1 MKMKRKKV
9 LTIAALVVFSFFIV
23 SVAVFAEGEKKTV
36 GEGMYTFY
44 LFEVTFGHTYFIGH
58 IHGAQEAAANHPNV
72 NLVVLDGRNDPGF
85 QSNQVIQSLAKDPDA
100 LLVNCVTEQ
109 GLVSALKEA
118 KKAEIPVV
126 TTDRDVAD
134 FSLRIGHIGSKQ
146 IDIGRQAGAYAI
158 DFLKKS
164 GFEKPWRVLILEGLA
179 GNIGNTERTAGWFEK
194 LNPYIESGDIKIV
207 ADVPADWARE
217 VAVTKMQQVLVNTK
231 DIDLVLA
238 SNDQEAAGAMVAC
251 ESVGLTPGKDIYFI
265 GVDADA
271 EGLQMIKDG
280 KMLATVAHQAW
291 LQGYWAVEM
300 ALRYLETG
308 EMPPESK
315 WENRDVITQ
324 TFIVDKNNV
333 AKVGP
338 FGEPIRTD
346 PNQKIEAPPLPY

>member
-1 MKMKRKKV
+1 MGRKKF
-9 LTIAALVVFSFFIV
+9 LTLVVLVVFSFVIASGV
-23 SVAVFAEGEKKTV
+23 VFAEGQKQAVTED
-36 GEGMYTFY
+36 MYTFY

-58 IHGAQEAAANHPNV
+58 IHGAQEAAANHPDV
-72 NLVVLDGRNDPGF
+72 NLVVLDGRDDPGF

-100 LLVNCVTEQ
+100 LLVNCVTEH

-118 KKAEIPVV
+118 KRADIPVV

-134 FSLRIGHIGSKQ
+134 FDLRIGHIGSKQ
-146 IDIGRQAGAYAI
+146 IDIGRQAGDYAI

-164 GFEKPWRVLILEGLA
+164 GFDKPWRVVVLEGLA

-194 LNPYIESGDIKIV
+194 LDPYIESGDITIV

-217 VAVTKMQQVLVNTK
+217 VAVTKMQQILVNTK

-238 SNDQEAAGAMVAC
+238 SNDQIAAGAMVAC
-251 ESVGLTPGKDIYFI
+251 ESAGLKPGKDIYFI

-271 EGLQMIKDG
+271 EGLEMIKEG

-315 WENRDVITQ
+315 WPNRDVITQ
-324 TFIVDKNNV
+324 TFIVDKKNV
-333 AKVGP
+333 NEVGP
-338 FGEPIRTD
+338 FGEPVRSD
-346 PNQKIEAPPLPY
+346 PDEKIEAPPLTY

>member
-1 MKMKRKKV
+1 MRMKKIII
-9 LTIAALVVFSFFIV
+9 LAAVVVFTLCV
-23 SVAVFAEGEKKTV
+23 ASVAVFGEAEKTAE
-36 GEGMYTFY
+36 EGMYTFY

-100 LLVNCVTEQ
+100 LLVNCVTEH

-118 KKAEIPVV
+118 KNAEIPVV

-146 IDIGRQAGAYAI
+146 IDIGRQAGTYAI
-158 DFLKKS
+158 DFLERS
-164 GFEKPWRVLILEGLA
+164 GFGMPWRVAILEGLA

-194 LNPYIESGDIKIV
+194 LDPYIENGDIKIV

-251 ESVGLTPGKDIYFI
+251 EAAGLVPGEDIHFI

-308 EMPPESK
+308 DMPPESE
-315 WENRDVITQ
+315 WPNRDVITQ
-324 TFIVDKNNV
+324 TFIVDKKNV
-333 AKVGP
+333 EEVGP
-338 FGEPIRTD
+338 FGEPIRMD
-346 PNQKIEAPPLPY
+346 PEQKIKAPPLPY